1 MDVEGFMNQKSGTL
15 SGAVLCSGAI
25 LAKYLIIMPEFI
37 IKHSGNAAWLDT
49 IIKSIIFLI
58 SFAIVLKLYKPFA
71 PNSFDSLFIY
81 STKAG
86 KIFFNYFYAIA
97 FIVYNAGLLRVLVE
111 ALGTVMAN
119 TAPDEYFALFI
130 ISAIFVSALYGVRST
145 TNLTL
150 VFFPVILV
158 TLTLV
163 IIFLFPYLRTQNI
176 MPIFGKSTNEFIKAS
191 ALRNYGFMEIILL
204 FFFSHHYP
212 SYKEIKKSGFIIV
225 GVVSLISVIILGVYC
240 LCIPYPASEKF
251 FLPLYQ
257 MTRMIKASSFL
268 ERLEPLVV
276 FIWTG
281 LILCSM
287 SALTT
292 LSSRLFAFSDNAREK
307 GFVPIVVF
315 LTFFTAMLPDNEIS
329 ALRFYEILLDYSYIL
344 FPVLPIII
352 VSAARIRTRRKTV

>member
-1 MDVEGFMNQKSGTL
+1 MDVKGFMNQKSGTL

-49 IIKSIIFLI
+49 IIKSVIFLI
-58 SFAIVLKLYKPFA
+58 SFLIVLKLYKPFA

-86 KIFFNYFYAIA
+86 KIFFYYFYAIA

-163 IIFLFPYLRTQNI
+163 ILFLFPYLRTQNI
-176 MPIFGKSTNEFIKAS
+176 MPLFGKSTKEFIRS
-191 ALRNYGFMEIILL
+191 SVLRNYGFMEIILL
-204 FFFSHHYP
+204 FFFSRRYS
-212 SYKEIKKSGFIIV
+212 SYKEIKKAGFLTFGI
-225 GVVSLISVIILGVYC
+225 VSLISTTILGVYC

-292 LSSRLFAFSDNAREK
+292 LSSRLFAFSDKAREK
-307 GFVPIVVF
+307 GFVPIVIF

-352 VSAARIRTRRKTV
+352 ITIARIRKRRKIA

>member
-1 MDVEGFMNQKSGTL
+1 MDVKDFMNQKSGTI

-49 IIKSIIFLI
+49 IIKSVIFLI
-58 SFAIVLKLYKPFA
+58 SFLIVAKLYKPFA
-71 PNSFDSLFIY
+71 PTPFENLFIY
-81 STKAG
+81 SSKTG
-86 KIFFNYFYAIA
+86 KIFFYYFYAIA
-97 FIVYNAGLLRVLVE
+97 FILYNAGLLRVLVE
-111 ALGTVMAN
+111 ALGTVMTN

-130 ISAIFVSALYGVRST
+130 ISVIFISALYGVNST

-150 VFFPVILV
+150 IFFPVILV

-163 IIFLFPYLRTQNI
+163 IIFLFPYMRTHNI
-176 MPIFGKSTNEFIKAS
+176 MPLFGKSTNEFIKAS
-191 ALRNYGFMEIILL
+191 VLRNYGFMEIILL
-204 FFFSHHYP
+204 FFFSRRYN
-212 SYKEIKKSGFIIV
+212 SYKDLKKSGLLTV
-225 GVVSLISVIILGVYC
+225 GIVSLISVAILGVYC

-281 LILCSM
+281 LLLCSM
-287 SALTT
+287 STLTS
-292 LSSRLFAFSDNAREK
+292 LSSRLFAFSDKSREK
-307 GFVPIVVF
+307 GFVPIVTF
-315 LTFFTAMLPDNEIS
+315 LTFFVSMLPDNEITS
-329 ALRFYEILLDYSYIL
+329 LRFYELILDYSYIL

-352 VSAARIRTRRKTV
+352 ISVARIRNRRKTV